1 MPTLDKIDPERAL
14 ELMERALGLR
24 GQVTVIHAFC
34 LGAPDRDLVDPL
46 IAQLAEL
53 DVAIMTTTPATRPA
67 APT

>member
-1 MPTLDKIDPERAL
+1 MD
-14 ELMERALGLR
+14 RALGLQ
-24 GQVTVIHAFC
+24 GQVTVSHAFC